1 VKERFRWTPEIRE
14 FLLATLQGHKQKEA
28 YRLFCERYPISWQA
42 WRSSRYIFVNSDGKL
57 NEIPYKE
64 KSNRWEPIGTEKKHK
79 DGYWVV
85 KTAEHE
91 WRYKNIVMYERYHN
105 VKLNRRVSVIHL
117 NRNYD
122 DFSEENLY
130 MMTRGDTAILNRFY
144 RFTSN
149 DAEENLLKCK
159 MAQCHHA
166 MTMAKTKAKI
176 GKYKYPSKLGP
187 EITDPIKI
195 EVVDCTK

>member
-1 VKERFRWTPEIRE
+1 MKKRLRWNQEARE
-14 FLLATLQGHKQKEA
+14 YLLATLKGHSQKEA
-28 YRLFCERYPISWQA
+28 YRLFCERYPVSFHTWKSA
-42 WRSSRYIFVNSDGKL
+42 RYKFIQDDTL
-57 NEIPYKE
+57 LDIPFKAE
-64 KSNRWEPIGTEKKHK
+64 PNKWVPIGTERKHT
-79 DGYWVV
+79 DGFWVV

-166 MTMAKTKAKI
+166 MTMAKIKAKI
-176 GKYKYPSKLGP
+176 GKYKYPSNMGP

-195 EVVDCTK
+195 EVGDCTK